1 MFKYFAQYYDWFW
14 NLYGKVLKI
23 GWWFCLGV
31 LLILDYAYGSGW
43 CIYDKVH
50 QLDFSS

>member
-23 GWWFCLGV
+23 GW
-31 LLILDYAYGSGW
+31 
-43 CIYDKVH
+43 
-50 QLDFSS
+50 